1 MSDSKLDGF
10 KVIFKK
16 KYIFFCS
23 KYKKNIYILYFHTLN
38 IFHLPLLKEIILSLH
53 SNIKIFILLL
63 I

>member
-16 KYIFFCS
+16 IYIFFCS

-53 SNIKIFILLL
+53 SNI
-63 I
+63 